1 MPLLSSFSAW
11 SLCSRVALVVKPWG
25 AVAVRGQGDRWEADG
40 GKAIKPPPAE
50 GQ

>member
-1 MPLLSSFSAW
+1 VGLGTPGDG
-11 SLCSRVALVVKPWG
+11 WG